1 MEKAVCSGSNM
12 RAPMKMDFMRSLKST
27 PQERWQSICI
37 CRSKNESD
45 TSAKPMCF
53 ESEEKS
59 ENALNCIG
67 IINAPT
73 DELIS
78 LLRAGAVCARV
89 VSLCR
94 PDGEACTPDDDN
106 AWGYIVEYSPKSG
119 VGEAVDRAIKS
130 AFEAGRGSLEQLT
143 EKAEYLLSQA
153 VPEKVIVAVL
163 DSIVDEVE
171 YKDMIPNPP
180 VKFVQE
186 TAMGELTR
194 ALSYRLT
201 GLNLRLVGNKGS
213 GKNTLMQTVDW
224 LLGVPQYRMQ
234 GSAELD
240 KLDLLGGPVIEHGT
254 MSYKL
259 SDMLLYLQAG
269 ADVVLDEGNTIKP
282 ECADVLH
289 SLMDSARSIQVP
301 GYGLVKMK
309 SWSSFTITMNEDYA
323 GTNFMNEETVDR
335 FTPLHMTQPVS
346 IAEVLHRVVPEASEE
361 SLRVCDEMYS
371 MIREMICDR
380 EGLEP
385 EAMTIRG
392 FIDALRTEPLLGLKA
407 GLMDNVAGK
416 PQDLYTRMQL
426 AELVESLVR

>member
-1 MEKAVCSGSNM
+1 MERTICSGSNM
-12 RAPMKMDFMRSLKST
+12 KAPMKMDFMRKLRNT
-27 PQERWQSICI
+27 PAAQWPNICI
-37 CRSKNESD
+37 CRPASTD
-45 TSAKPMCF
+45 AAALPLCF
-53 ESEEKS
+53 EHEEKTGD
-59 ENALNCIG
+59 ALSCIG
-67 IINAPT
+67 VIAAPT
-73 DELIS
+73 AALVS
-78 LLRAGAVCARV
+78 LLRAGNVNARV

-94 PDGEACTPDDDN
+94 PDGEACPPDDAA
-106 AWGYIVEYSPKSG
+106 AWGYIVEYSTQSG
-119 VGEAVDRAIKS
+119 LSEAVDS
-130 AFEAGRGSLEQLT
+130 ALKGAVGAGRGSLEHLT
-143 EKAEYLLSQA
+143 GKVEYLIAQA
-153 VPEKVIVAVL
+153 VPEKVIVSVL
-163 DSIVDEVE
+163 GNIVVNPE
-171 YKDMIPNPP
+171 YSEMIPNPP

-213 GKNTLMQTVDW
+213 GKNTLIQTVDW

-240 KLDLLGGPVIEHGT
+240 KLDLLGGPVIEQGT
-254 MSYKL
+254 MRYKL

-289 SLMDSARSIQVP
+289 SLMDTARSIQVP

-323 GTNFMNEETVDR
+323 GTNFMNEATVDR
-335 FTPLHMTQPVS
+335 FTPLHMSQPAG
-346 IAEVLHRVVPEASEE
+346 IAEILHRVVPEAEAE
-361 SLRVCDEMYS
+361 SLRVCDAIYS
-371 MIREMICDR
+371 MIKEMICDQ

-426 AELVESLVR
+426 TELVESLVR

>member
-1 MEKAVCSGSNM
+1 MEKAICSGSNM
-12 RAPMKMDFMRSLKST
+12 RAPMKLDFMRSLKST
-27 PQERWQSICI
+27 PCEKWQSVCI

-45 TSAKPMCF
+45 SSAKPMCF
-53 ESEEKS
+53 ECEEKS
-59 ENALNCIG
+59 ENMLNCIG
-67 IINAPT
+67 IVNTPT
-73 DELIS
+73 EALIS
-78 LLRAGAVCARV
+78 LLRAGSVSARV

-94 PDGEACTPDDDN
+94 PDGEECPPDDAA

-119 VGEAVDRAIKS
+119 IGDTVDTAIKN
-130 AFEAGRGSLEQLT
+130 ALAAGRGSLGELT
-143 EKAEYLLSQA
+143 EKAEYMISQA
-153 VPEKVIVAVL
+153 VPERVITAVFESMVS
-163 DSIVDEVE
+163 DAE
-171 YKDMIPNPP
+171 YADMIPNPP

-240 KLDLLGGPVIEHGT
+240 KLDLLGGPTIEQGT

-289 SLMDSARSIQVP
+289 SLTDSARSIQVP

-323 GTNFMNEETVDR
+323 GTNFMNEATVDR
-335 FTPLHMTQPVS
+335 FTPLHMSQPVS
-346 IAEVLHRVVPEASEE
+346 IAEILHRVVPEAGEE

-426 AELVESLVR
+426 GELVESLVR

>member
-1 MEKAVCSGSNM
+1 
-12 RAPMKMDFMRSLKST
+12 
-27 PQERWQSICI
+27 
-37 CRSKNESD
+37 
-45 TSAKPMCF
+45 
-53 ESEEKS
+53 
-59 ENALNCIG
+59 
-67 IINAPT
+67 
-73 DELIS
+73 
-78 LLRAGAVCARV
+78 
-89 VSLCR
+89 
-94 PDGEACTPDDDN
+94 
-106 AWGYIVEYSPKSG
+106 
-119 VGEAVDRAIKS
+119 
-130 AFEAGRGSLEQLT
+130 
-143 EKAEYLLSQA
+143 
-153 VPEKVIVAVL
+153 
-163 DSIVDEVE
+163 
-171 YKDMIPNPP
+171 
-180 VKFVQE
+180 
-186 TAMGELTR
+186 MGELTR

-323 GTNFMNEETVDR
+323 GTNFMNEATVDR

-371 MIREMICDR
+371 MIREMICDI